1 VLPLG
6 YYTILDLLHDR
17 WRTLL
22 TILSLAVVVA
32 GYLLLTS
39 LSKAFLNAGKQSQ
52 VTDNLV
58 IISADAIDPMESSLD
73 EEILETVKEIAPN
86 QILRT
91 FPTLFRHLNID
102 GRIVQVRAVP
112 LEEMSGAL
120 ELHLVGGVWPLS
132 PHQIVVDEVI
142 AIASAWNIGSVV
154 NIYGTDF
161 QVTGLVRS
169 GENNLGAIWMA
180 YSEGQLLFGSQ
191 NGFQIA
197 YLPLAPGADPE
208 TVCSMLQ
215 NNPKIINNYDVYLE
229 NAVSDGYNQ
238 INHNLVSLCG
248 IMSVIAL
255 MAITFGIY
263 NSISLSL
270 TERSH
275 EIGLL
280 RLVGFTQGKLRRILV
295 ARALVLTGASYCLGW
310 VAMIIYINIRNK
322 QTPAGFTDAPL
333 TLGMTLSASILGLIL
348 ATGFAFLG
356 VWFSSNRLATLNQLS
371 GSGEA

>member
-197 YLPLAPGADPE
+197 YLPLASGADPE

>member
-1 VLPLG
+1 
-6 YYTILDLLHDR
+6 
-17 WRTLL
+17 
-22 TILSLAVVVA
+22 
-32 GYLLLTS
+32 
-39 LSKAFLNAGKQSQ
+39 
-52 VTDNLV
+52 
-58 IISADAIDPMESSLD
+58 
-73 EEILETVKEIAPN
+73 
-86 QILRT
+86 
-91 FPTLFRHLNID
+91 
-102 GRIVQVRAVP
+102 
-112 LEEMSGAL
+112 
-120 ELHLVGGVWPLS
+120 
-132 PHQIVVDEVI
+132 VVDEVI